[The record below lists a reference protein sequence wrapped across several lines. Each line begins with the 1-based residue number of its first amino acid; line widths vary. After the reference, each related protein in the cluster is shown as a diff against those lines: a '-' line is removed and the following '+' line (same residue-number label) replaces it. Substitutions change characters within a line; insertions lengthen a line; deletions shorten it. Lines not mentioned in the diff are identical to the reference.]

1 MIQLVFP
8 HLTNYH
14 TRAPPVENNQHI
26 HCVRHPTVTC
36 VHTEIWETL
45 FWFSIFST
53 GLNTIQFRYSGSW
66 LDWLVLALRTYMS
79 KERFWFFYMKWFQ
92 NIAKERYPL
101 AHLENITD
109 CLLCTKYVKNLGT
122 NRKGPVHIF
131 KFLITFGLVW
141 FLKVTRERDKYTKQ
155 YEKCVIGQ
163 EPNTWPHLG

>member
-1 MIQLVFP
+1 MDRQRTIFHLSTKLNKRVLIFLRLSISQISWISLGSPGRWGWERYFSLYDSTCFP

-79 KERFWFFYMKWFQ
+79 K
-92 NIAKERYPL
+92 
-101 AHLENITD
+101 
-109 CLLCTKYVKNLGT
+109 G
-122 NRKGPVHIF
+122 
-131 KFLITFGLVW
+131 FG
-141 FLKVTRERDKYTKQ
+141 FS
-155 YEKCVIGQ
+155 I
-163 EPNTWPHLG
+163 